1 MAVGDEKSKRTHA
14 LCALRMMD
22 WISNFLFRKF
32 EIWVFFFFWDF
43 DVERTRT
50 THVSEI
56 GKRRNTQKKRRNK
69 KKKETF

>member
-1 MAVGDEKSKRTHA
+1 MGV
-14 LCALRMMD
+14 L
-22 WISNFLFRKF
+22 
-32 EIWVFFFFWDF
+32 FFWDF

-69 KKKETF
+69 KKKRNILVNTW

>member
-1 MAVGDEKSKRTHA
+1 MGV
-14 LCALRMMD
+14 L
-22 WISNFLFRKF
+22 
-32 EIWVFFFFWDF
+32 FFWDF

-69 KKKETF
+69 KKKKHFSKHLVAFWFCI

>member
-1 MAVGDEKSKRTHA
+1 MGV
-14 LCALRMMD
+14 L
-22 WISNFLFRKF
+22 
-32 EIWVFFFFWDF
+32 FFWDF

-69 KKKETF
+69 KKRNILVSTW